1 MKFSH
6 LESAECTDTG
16 RKRKHNEDSLIR
28 IPEHGIYCVAD
39 GMGGTFGGEIASQAA
54 VEGLQAAFDEVAQ
67 RGGTL
72 RLEDRVQVVH
82 KALNDASRWIRNH
95 ADEMGVTGTGTT
107 AIVLIFD
114 AHHPDRAAIL
124 HAGDSRVYKY
134 KDGKLTQL
142 SMDHSVAAAAG
153 IKSEKALPAMFR
165 GVVTRAVGLEKD
177 VQLEETPVDVEPGDL
192 FMLCS
197 DGLNKMVPDKTVT
210 RLIKEQGTQDLAALA
225 KLLVDSANAAGG
237 EDNTSVV
244 LVRVAS
250 ELPAVDVPTA
260 DDTGHGES
268 LTPATNT
275 ALPGASAAA
284 PARKPGVMQGER
296 ISDPEH
302 FSGITPVGETD
313 TPTAATFGT
322 QAQKTRATTGPLP
335 DRKAEQDTALRHIA
349 AGKRQNVLMI
359 GCAVAAVVALIVT
372 AALLLKGRRKTEPS
386 MPPAAPAVAV
396 EAPVAAPEPA
406 PEPVPEPVPA
416 AAIEPVPEPVPT
428 APAMPA
434 DAELDAARES
444 LRLDVLETLMT
455 GQWGELDAR
464 ATALASQFPG
474 FSNGMP
480 EWVTYEAWIKE
491 WKKAEFGAPPAPELF
506 ASLRD
511 AAAAVMQKAGGDP
524 ASVRDP
530 AWKGDPAAD
539 ADTYCSAI
547 QSLLR
552 QANDSVEKF
561 AVEQAR
567 EASVQQSSA
576 LPLISWLEKTATDQ
590 PSGAAAALA
599 LWNTTVANLMQS
611 QEHAS
616 AARLPPTSE
625 HFRDAALGM
634 ENVEKRKD
642 EYFDHLVDLIRSINV
657 QKAGWNDVQDAT
669 VKAHVYELGIQ
680 RVRIVNV
687 RSRYK
692 DDLRK
697 WRTAEGEADVLK
709 FLELVDQTF
718 PKRG

>member
-72 RLEDRVQVVH
+72 RLEDRVAVVH

-124 HAGDSRVYKY
+124 HAGDSRVYKF

-165 GVVTRAVGLEKD
+165 GVVTRAVGLEKE

-210 RLIKEQGTQDLAALA
+210 RLIKEQGTQDLTALA

-250 ELPAVDVPTA
+250 DLPPADQPTA
-260 DDTGHGES
+260 DETGHGES

-275 ALPGASAAA
+275 APPPGV
-284 PARKPGVMQGER
+284 ARKPGVMQGER

-302 FSGITPVGETD
+302 FSGITPVGESD
-313 TPTAATFGT
+313 TPTAATSEF
-322 QAQKTRATTGPLP
+322 QKTRATTGPTL
-335 DRKAEQDTALRHIA
+335 DRQLEKDTALKHIA
-349 AGKRQNVLMI
+349 AVQRQRVLMI
-359 GCAVAAVVALIVT
+359 GCAVAVVAALVAT
-372 AALLLKGRRKTEPS
+372 AAILLKGKKTEVPVP
-386 MPPAAPAVAV
+386 PPAAPVAV
-396 EAPVAAPEPA
+396 EASAPEPTPAPMPEPA
-406 PEPVPEPVPA
+406 PEPVPEVVAAPEEMVTEPEPA
-416 AAIEPVPEPVPT
+416 APVLPE
-428 APAMPA
+428 
-434 DAELDAARES
+434 DAELQAAQES

-455 GQWGELDAR
+455 GQWNELDAR
-464 ATALASQFPG
+464 AAALAAPYSDFG
-474 FSNGMP
+474 SGVP
-480 EWVTYEAWIKE
+480 EWATYQAWIKE

-506 ASLRD
+506 AALRAS
-511 AAAAVMQKAGGDP
+511 AAGVIKAAGGDP
-524 ASVRDP
+524 ASVRSP
-530 AWKGDPAAD
+530 AWQGEAASDAD
-539 ADTYCSAI
+539 AYCSAI
-547 QSLLR
+547 YSLR
-552 QANDSVEKF
+552 RHVNDLVEKF
-561 AVEQAR
+561 AVEHAS
-567 EASVQQSSA
+567 EASVQQSA
-576 LPLISWLEKTATDQ
+576 TLPVILWLEKTATDQ
-590 PSGAAAALA
+590 GSGAADALV
-599 LWNTTVANLMQS
+599 LWSTTVANLIQL
-611 QEHAS
+611 QEHAA
-616 AARLPPTSE
+616 AARLPPTAE
-625 HFRDAALGM
+625 QFREAAMGM

-642 EYFDHLVDLIRSINV
+642 EYFDHLVDLIRGINV
-657 QKAGWNDVQDAT
+657 QKAGWNAIEDPA
-669 VKAHVYELGIQ
+669 VKASVYELGIQ

-692 DDLRK
+692 DDMRK
-697 WRTAEGEADVLK
+697 WRTTEGQADVLK

>member
-67 RGGTL
+67 QGGAL
-72 RLEDRVQVVH
+72 SLEARVKVVH
-82 KALNDASRWIRNH
+82 KALNEASRWIRNH
-95 ADEMGVTGTGTT
+95 ADEIGVTGTGTT

-114 AHHPDRAAIL
+114 VHRPDRAAIL

-165 GVVTRAVGLEKD
+165 GVVTRAVGLEKE

-210 RLIKEQGTQDLAALA
+210 RLIKEQGLQDLNALA

-244 LVRVAS
+244 LVRVAA
-250 ELPAVDVPTA
+250 ELPAPDAPTA

-275 ALPGASAAA
+275 AP
-284 PARKPGVMQGER
+284 PAGQPRKPGVMQGER
-296 ISDPEH
+296 VSDPEH

-313 TPTAATFGT
+313 TPTAVTFE
-322 QAQKTRATTGPLP
+322 AQKTRATTGPTL
-335 DRKAEQDTALRHIA
+335 DRKVEQATALNHIA
-349 AGKRQNVLMI
+349 AGKRQRVLMI
-359 GCAVAAVVALIVT
+359 GCAVAVVCALVVT
-372 AALLLKGRRKTEPS
+372 AGLLLKGRRSAEELAPP
-386 MPPAAPAVAV
+386 PPAPVAEPVPAPQVPTPPPEEIVAQ
-396 EAPVAAPEPA
+396 EDVAAPEPE
-406 PEPVPEPVPA
+406 PEPAPV
-416 AAIEPVPEPVPT
+416 PVPT
-428 APAMPA
+428 APVTPA
-434 DAELDAARES
+434 DAELNAAQES

-464 ATALASQFPG
+464 AVALAAQFSG
-474 FSNGMP
+474 VGNGVP
-480 EWVTYEAWIKE
+480 EWATYEAWIKE
-491 WKKAEFGAPPAPELF
+491 WKKAEFGAPPARELF
-506 ASLRD
+506 APLRD
-511 AAAAVMQKAGGDP
+511 AAAAVIKTAGGDP
-524 ASVRDP
+524 ASVREP
-530 AWKGDPAAD
+530 VWKGEAAAD
-539 ADTYCSAI
+539 ADAYCSALH
-547 QSLLR
+547 SLRMQVNEL
-552 QANDSVEKF
+552 VEKF
-561 AVEQAR
+561 AVGQAS
-567 EASVQQSSA
+567 EASVYQSSA
-576 LPLISWLEKTATDQ
+576 LPVVAWVEKTASDQ
-590 PSGAAAALA
+590 GSGAADALA
-599 LWNTTVANLMQS
+599 LWNTTIANLMQS

-616 AARLPPTSE
+616 AARLPPTPE
-625 HFRDAALGM
+625 QFRDAVTGM

-642 EYFDHLVDLIRSINV
+642 EFFDHLVDLIRSINV
-657 QKAGWNDVQDAT
+657 QKAGWNSIEDPA
-669 VKAHVYELGIQ
+669 VKANVYELGIQ

-697 WRTAEGEADVLK
+697 WRTTEGQADVLK
-709 FLELVDQTF
+709 FLELVDKTF